1 MSVATLSS
9 KYQITIPAHA
19 RRQLKLH
26 AGHGLHVV
34 VRGSKIELTPEE
46 PARALL
52 GIISRKTGERETV
65 FEREADR
72 L

>member
-1 MSVATLSS
+1 MSIATLSS
-9 KYQITIPAHA
+9 KYQITIPVHA

-34 VRGSKIELTPEE
+34 VRGSKIELTPQE

-52 GIISRKTGERETV
+52 GLVPRKKGAPEVT
-65 FEREADR
+65 FERELDR